1 MKKRFSCFFVFS
13 VIASLAFTTVSSLS
27 IANTY
32 KKAIQTYEE
41 LSARES
47 LVEQYVE
54 LAQEIPVSY
63 VSDRAVQEST
73 LMDTAIMATIPTQMS
88 DLDTAY
94 DLSDTCDDAI
104 AARIEEYEKEKAERE
119 AIQARTSDPSVAS
132 QMASRP
138 GMIGRLTIPSLGIN
152 VALYASN
159 SQSVVDAADSAACF
173 GFGSATVIG
182 DHQDQGFSAIR
193 SSYVGDQSTAIVN
206 GYSIKVSNNP
216 FNSNDAI
223 KLLGSEK
230 DVYANSKAF
239 DESCGLTI
247 AYEVEPGVEYDTEK
261 LHTILSSA
269 KQFDGDVTVT
279 LFGTPISENWD
290 DSFAFNQDVAE
301 FDNEES
307 CIYLSRY
314 EGSLTGAGLDD
325 TVSLGDGL
333 EAKSADIKD
342 DETGLSPYFITSED
356 YTFKFLATSDEV
368 LISMFSANS

>member
-1 MKKRFSCFFVFS
+1 MSEETNNKEQIKGPKKKPKYPLAVLVVLPAIALCISCIAASASFLVNQKLDS
-13 VIASLAFTTVSSLS
+13 VSQMTQQLNSMTIPGVETGESATAESAASTPVNTVPHDDVNMNIIADGNGNLALSSDSVVVLRNGDAS
-27 IANTY
+27 VA
-32 KKAIQTYEE
+32 
-41 LSARES
+41 
-47 LVEQYVE
+47 
-54 LAQEIPVSY
+54 IPVSAFTDESSAY
-63 VSDRAVQEST
+63 V
-73 LMDTAIMATIPTQMS
+73 
-88 DLDTAY
+88 
-94 DLSDTCDDAI
+94 
-104 AARIEEYEKEKAERE
+104 EY
-119 AIQARTSDPSVAS
+119 
-132 QMASRP
+132 
-138 GMIGRLTIPSLGIN
+138 
-152 VALYASN
+152 
-159 SQSVVDAADSAACF
+159 
-173 GFGSATVIG
+173 
-182 DHQDQGFSAIR
+182 
-193 SSYVGDQSTAIVN
+193 SSDQSTAIVN

-247 AYEVEPGVEYDTEK
+247 AYEVEPGVEYDAEK

-314 EGSLTGAGLDD
+314 AGSLTGAGLDD

-368 LISMFSANS
+368 LVSMFSANS

>member
-47 LVEQYVE
+47 LIEQYVE

-119 AIQARTSDPSVAS
+119 AIQARTPDPSVAF

-193 SSYVGDQSTAIVN
+193 SSYVGMLAYIDDGTSKRQLTCTGVTTGTNTGTDLINSSGVSASTYG
-206 GYSIKVSNNP
+206 GYVLYTC
-216 FNSNDAI
+216 NS
-223 KLLGSEK
+223 SW
-230 DVYANSKAF
+230 
-239 DESCGLTI
+239 
-247 AYEVEPGVEYDTEK
+247 
-261 LHTILSSA
+261 
-269 KQFDGDVTVT
+269 QDVTIV
-279 LFGTPISENWD
+279 
-290 DSFAFNQDVAE
+290 
-301 FDNEES
+301 
-307 CIYLSRY
+307 
-314 EGSLTGAGLDD
+314 
-325 TVSLGDGL
+325 
-333 EAKSADIKD
+333 
-342 DETGLSPYFITSED
+342 YFS
-356 YTFKFLATSDEV
+356 
-368 LISMFSANS
+368 